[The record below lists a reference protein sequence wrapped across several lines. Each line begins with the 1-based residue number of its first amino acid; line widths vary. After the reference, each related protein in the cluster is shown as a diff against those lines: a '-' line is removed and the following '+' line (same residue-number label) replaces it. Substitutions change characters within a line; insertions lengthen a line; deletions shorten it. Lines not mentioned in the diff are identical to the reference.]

1 MEDDL
6 NALFDR
12 FFSQP
17 GNMEKLQGVLSSLGT
32 ESGGEK
38 PAPPPA
44 PPDLSALQKLLPLL
58 GGLSGDDKDPNVAL
72 LRALRP
78 YLHDGREKRVDE
90 AIELLRLM
98 KLLPLLGGK

>member
-17 GNMEKLQGVLSSLGT
+17 GNMEKLQGVLSSLNADN
-32 ESGGEK
+32 GEK
-38 PAPPPA
+38 PPPPA
-44 PPDLSALQKLLPLL
+44 APDLSALQKLLPLL
-58 GGLSGDDKDPNVAL
+58 GGLSKDDKDPNVAL